1 MSTPPKYFKRQSGE
15 MQIVTDELEQLIREA
30 NEVLQTVRTTR
41 PPPAV
46 GDGPVEAIPTAPP
59 PPLALPPLEEE
70 HELTEEEASS
80 SYSIIVPQKP

>member
-46 GDGPVEAIPTAPP
+46 VGEEALPTVPP

-70 HELTEEEASS
+70 HQLTAEEANS